1 MKSNSAPEENFNL
14 FLETLEQRIAPA
26 GLNPAAFKAA
36 PAGSQILLHA
46 GEGIG
51 TASGDSG
58 SWLLYVEKGQALVFT
73 TDLNGNGK
81 VDPNEITGISAGDG
95 LRLISFVDIHG
106 DIVTNLD
113 SNGQLT
119 DSNPA
124 DAFRDGKVLLDSR
137 IESITLRS
145 VTTADAGTSADD
157 RLVLSSYSIYGNIY
171 AGGGFGVVGGG
182 LTIDSSG
189 YARQLEKFDG
199 TQGIDYL
206 PAAITPSIG
215 SIKVGT
221 AASGEFFNFGV
232 SKENGNLT
240 GIYGKLR
247 AFREDTG
254 EAGADII
261 GVGANPTVSQEIDPT
276 TGEVIGTQSNTAF
289 HIGDLIAGDG
299 GFGARGGNIQNVF
312 LFGDTGSTL
321 IQAGKGGDGQVGG
334 AGGSIINLADN
345 GSVLGSFTV
354 RTGDGGAGLTGAG
367 GAAGTLSL
375 GTFKAVAMTSI
386 ELGDGGDG
394 LMSGG
399 AGSSLAGGKFEFT
412 DVGVANALTIV
423 STTHIKWDN
432 GALVPTVGKPYS
444 IDFNHDGNSD
454 MVYLSTNPDKLVV
467 RFGAGNGTFYS
478 EASSYL
484 PPIILDVPGLSGIGE
499 NPGALVVGD
508 LNGDGYDDIV
518 VAANSENSLGGL
530 VTYMNKGDGSGA
542 FETARFSAL
551 PFWNSNLGSPLTETL
566 GEMWRSPSAIVDLEL
581 GDFDGDGTVDIAVAA
596 YGYDT
601 ALATPRDRTILFTAS
616 GTSDGVFFVDFG
628 KTSTEPITKMPVMGI
643 GGGAH
648 YNFKI
653 EATATDPNQT
663 FNDGDILVGAI
674 LGDQDF
680 KGIGTFGVSNDAFD
694 QIDGVVGT
702 FRPRKEGV
710 VDPGAQLVNLTPS
723 DFTVLDIGGDGIF
736 DVAALNQENQALTL
750 VKGSEIGEV
759 TLPNPDGVA
768 LKGDG
773 GLYQDANNFVGIR
786 AADLKGDGGFDTVA
800 LYTINGNNAFF
811 TYLETA
817 AYTQPG
823 NAAKLGQVGL
833 TRPSGGP
840 NAEVIVFDAY
850 REKVE
855 IGSVA
860 SGLAYADPSIDDYNN
875 SLIGTTGT
883 TAVDLFRI
891 GVYSFALS
899 AGDGGNSIIGNGG
912 AGGSFT
918 KLTLVLSQDM
928 RSQIYLTAG
937 DGGNGGAN
945 GGNGGALNG
954 VNVSY
959 ATGIE
964 NFNSDVYLTGGNGG
978 NGLAVGGK
986 GGSISNFSTQT
997 GRLFSAGDGGSG
1009 KIGGDGG
1016 SVVGK
1021 GTLTNPDNQDIH
1033 VRVYGGDGG
1042 QGITVGGKGGNVT
1055 NFYNEFL
1062 SIRGEGGLLDYRG
1075 GNGGSAVAGRGG
1087 DGGSVISSNPARGEN
1102 IDNYLGG
1109 DVALIGGAGG
1119 NGLTGGNG
1127 GSVKNFHNNTTN
1139 GSGPTA
1145 VSVIAGN
1152 GGTGIIGNGGTGGSI
1167 DDVEI
1172 TGSGKSSNLFYI
1184 FQGQNFNRFIAG
1196 NGGDSYGAIGGNG
1209 GTISSLNVTSTGASI
1224 AIASGAGG
1232 DGLTK
1237 GGLGGNLIST
1247 IAAASPLVSGK
1258 ILAIAGAGGDAFAFT
1273 SASISTN
1280 PDLADLTQA
1289 YGGTLGFGGNGGS
1302 ISGFTQ
1308 AGVINISTDLIAG
1321 DGGATRNYGTAADTK
1336 FNVGKGGSISNIS
1349 LAGTAGSTDP
1359 SVEIL
1364 SYTDPGESNQQFV
1377 ESVLLADPSAVI
1389 DNTLGNV
1396 GVIVGISGSVANGN
1410 PSTSSLNGSVTGFKA
1425 SSIMSMI
1432 AGSVD
1437 RISSILSVSGLQISA
1452 GGVLGAA
1459 KDYPGHLAGPTYYSG
1474 PNHTG
1479 NLVPSPNIGG
1489 SLVDGAIVT
1498 KEFKGSQSSDR
1509 LFVL

>member
-1 MKSNSAPEENFNL
+1 MSANSATEENFNL

-113 SNGQLT
+113 ANGQLT

-124 DAFRDGKVLLDSR
+124 DSFRDGKVLLDSR
-137 IESITLRS
+137 IESITMRS
-145 VTTADAGTSADD
+145 VTTADAGNSADD

-182 LTIDSSG
+182 LTIDASG
-189 YARQLEKFDG
+189 YARQLAKFSG
-199 TQGIDYL
+199 VQGIDYL
-206 PAAITPSIG
+206 PEAITPSIG

-221 AASGEFFNFGV
+221 AASGEFFNFGI
-232 SKENGNLT
+232 SKENGDLT

-261 GVGANPTVSQEIDPT
+261 GVGANPTVSEEIDPT

-321 IQAGKGGDGQVGG
+321 IQAGNGGDGQVGG

-345 GSVLGSFTV
+345 GSILGSFTI
-354 RTGDGGAGLTGAG
+354 RTGEGGTGLTGAG

-375 GTFKAVAMTSI
+375 GTFKAVAQTFI
-386 ELGDGGDG
+386 QLGDGGDG

-399 AGSSLAGGKFEFT
+399 AGSSLTSGKFEFT

-423 STTHIKWDN
+423 STTHIKWDS
-432 GALVPTVGKPYS
+432 GSLVSTVGKPYS
-444 IDFNHDGNSD
+444 IDFNNDGNSD
-454 MVYLSTNPDKLVV
+454 LVYLSTNPDKLVV
-467 RFGAGNGTFYS
+467 RFGAGNGTFYAEGS
-478 EASSYL
+478 AL
-484 PPIILDVPGLSGIGE
+484 APIFLDVPGLSGIVD

-530 VTYMNKGDGSGA
+530 ITYMNKGDGSGT

-566 GEMWRSPSAIVDLEL
+566 GEMWRSPNAIIDLEL
-581 GDFDGDGTVDIAVAA
+581 GDFDGDGTVDIGVVSHL
-596 YGYDT
+596 YDT
-601 ALATPRDRTILFTAS
+601 ALATPRDRTIVFFAS

-643 GGGAH
+643 GGGEH

-653 EATATDPNQT
+653 EATSTDPGQT
-663 FNDGDILVGAI
+663 FNGGDILVGAI
-674 LGDQDF
+674 LNNQDF
-680 KGIGTFGVSNDAFD
+680 KAIGTIGFSNDAFD
-694 QIDGVVGT
+694 QIDGVIGT
-702 FRPRKEGV
+702 FKPRKDGV
-710 VDPGAQLVNLTPS
+710 VDPGAQLINLIPS

-736 DVAALNQENQALTL
+736 DVAAINQENQALTL
-750 VKGSEIGEV
+750 VKGAENGEV
-759 TLPNPDGVA
+759 TVPNADGVA
-768 LKGDG
+768 LKGNG
-773 GLYQDANNFVGIR
+773 GLYQDANNFVAIR
-786 AADLKGDGGFDTVA
+786 AADVKGDGGFDTVA
-800 LYTINGNNAFF
+800 LYTIDGNNTFF
-811 TYLETA
+811 TYLETS
-817 AYTQPG
+817 AYTQPTD
-823 NAAKLGQVGL
+823 AAKLGTVGI

-840 NAEVIVFDAY
+840 NASVIVFDAF
-850 REKVE
+850 REKVA
-855 IGSVA
+855 IGSKP
-860 SGLAYADPSIDDYNN
+860 SGLAYADPSVDDYNN

-883 TAVDLFRI
+883 TAIDLFHI
-891 GVYSFALS
+891 GVYSFELS

-918 KLTLVLSQDM
+918 KTTLVLSQNM
-928 RSQIYLTAG
+928 RSEIYLTAG

-954 VNVSY
+954 LNVSY
-959 ATGIE
+959 AAGIVVLTS
-964 NFNSDVYLTGGNGG
+964 NVYFTAGDGG
-978 NGLAVGGK
+978 NGLAAGGK
-986 GGSISNFSTQT
+986 GGSISNFNTQT
-997 GRLFSAGDGGSG
+997 GRLFSAGNGGSG

-1016 SVVGK
+1016 SVLGK
-1021 GTLTNPDNQDIH
+1021 GSLTNPDNQDIH

-1042 QGITVGGKGGNVT
+1042 QGITVGGKGGSIT
-1055 NFYNEFL
+1055 NFYNEYL
-1062 SIRGEGGLLDYRG
+1062 AIRGEGGLLDYRG

-1087 DGGSVISSNPARGEN
+1087 DGGSVLNSNPARGVG

-1145 VSVIAGN
+1145 VSVIAGD
-1152 GGTGIIGNGGTGGSI
+1152 GGTGIVGNGGIGGSI

-1172 TGSGKSSNLFYI
+1172 TGSGKSSNIFYI

-1196 NGGDSYGAIGGNG
+1196 NGGDSFGSIGGNG

-1273 SASISTN
+1273 AASISTS
-1280 PDLADLTQA
+1280 PDLADLTRA
-1289 YGGTLGFGGNGGS
+1289 YGGTSGFGGNGGS

-1308 AGVINISTDLIAG
+1308 GGVINISTDLIAG
-1321 DGGATRNYGTAADTK
+1321 DGGATRNYGTAADSK

-1359 SVEIL
+1359 SVQIL

-1377 ESVLLADPSAVI
+1377 DSVLLGDPAAVI

-1396 GVIVGISGSVANGN
+1396 GVIVGIAGSVANGN
-1410 PSTSSLNGSVTGFKA
+1410 PSTSNLNGSVAGFKA

-1459 KDYPGHLAGPTYYSG
+1459 KDFPGHLTGPTYYSG

-1479 NLVPSPNIGG
+1479 SLVSSPNIGG

-1498 KEFKGSQSSDR
+1498 KEFKGTQSSDR